1 MREFTTPALAGPGAT
16 GGLADSLYDTA
27 ERTPDLVQLAR
38 RTPPPAGAGHGG
50 PGTGYGSP
58 GTGHGGPGSQGG
70 PGAAGSPDPS
80 EQWEP
85 VTAREFRDEVLAL
98 AKGLLTRGVRYGD
111 RVALMSRTR
120 YEWTLFDYALWS
132 IGAITVPVYPTA
144 AAEQVRWILAETQAV
159 ACLVEDE
166 DAAMTVG
173 AVCDALPDL
182 TGIWQLDRD
191 CVAAIVED
199 GRDVPD
205 SLVHRQRLGV
215 AAGNIATVVYTSGT
229 TGRPKGCLITHANLA
244 AEADALLGG
253 WGEAF
258 RDTGGG
264 QPSTLLFL
272 PLAHVYGRAVQI
284 AAIRGGLRIGHVP
297 EVSTDALLPALA
309 SFRPTFLN
317 AVPYVF
323 EKIFQQA
330 RQAAEDAGRGELFEQ
345 ARQVAVDWAAARE
358 QKVFGRGPGPGPK
371 LRLRHLAY
379 ERTVYQRLRA
389 VLGGRVRSVMCG
401 GSSLRR
407 DLGLFF
413 TGAGLQLYEGYG
425 LTETSAA
432 ITANPIGRQK
442 PGTVGHPLPG
452 CSVALADDGEVWVH
466 GDSVFGGYLNHPQ
479 CTAESLV
486 DGWFA
491 TGDLGR
497 LDEDGYLTITGRKKD
512 LIVTSSGKNLAPSAL
527 EERVAA
533 HPLVSQCL
541 VVGDDRPYVAAL
553 ITLDPGALAHWL
565 KTHGREQLDPW
576 AVLADEQLHTEIQR
590 AVAAANTA
598 VSRAESIRAFRLLP
612 REFSQEQGLLT
623 PSLKLRR
630 AAIAEYYA
638 EDVAELY
645 VS

>member
-1 MREFTTPALAGPGAT
+1 MREFTTPALAGPEAS

-27 ERTPDLVQLAR
+27 ERTPGLVQLSR
-38 RTPPPAGAGHGG
+38 RAADG
-50 PGTGYGSP
+50 PW
-58 GTGHGGPGSQGG
+58 Q
-70 PGAAGSPDPS
+70 D
-80 EQWEP
+80 
-85 VTAREFRDEVLAL
+85 VTAQEFRDEVLAL

-144 AAEQVRWILAETQAV
+144 SAEQVRWILAETQAV

-182 TGIWQLDRD
+182 SGIWQLDRD
-191 CVAAIVED
+191 CVAAITED
-199 GRDVPD
+199 GRGVPNA
-205 SLVHRQRLGV
+205 LVHRQRLGV
-215 AAGNIATVVYTSGT
+215 TAANIATVVYTSGT

-253 WGEAF
+253 WGDIF
-258 RDTGGG
+258 RDAGGD
-264 QPSTLLFL
+264 QPATLLFL
-272 PLAHVYGRAVQI
+272 PLAHVYGRAVQV
-284 AAIRGGLRIGHVP
+284 AAIRAGFRIGHIP
-297 EVSTDALLPALA
+297 EVSTEALLPSLD
-309 SFRPTFLN
+309 SFRPTFLHV
-317 AVPYVF
+317 VPYVF
-323 EKIFQQA
+323 EKIFQRA

-345 ARQVAVDWAAARE
+345 ARQVAVEWAAARE
-358 QKVFGRGPGPGPK
+358 QKLFGAGPGPSPK

-379 ERTVYQRLRA
+379 ERTVYQRLRG
-389 VLGGRVRSVMCG
+389 VLGGRVRGVMCG

-407 DLGLFF
+407 ELGLFF

-432 ITANPIGRQK
+432 ITANPAGRQK
-442 PGTVGHPLPG
+442 LGTVGQPLPG
-452 CSVALADDGEVWVH
+452 ASVAIADDGEVWVR
-466 GDSVFGGYLNHPQ
+466 GGPVFGGYLNHPR
-479 CTAESLV
+479 CTAESLY

-512 LIVTSSGKNLAPSAL
+512 LIVTSSGKNLAPAAL
-527 EERVAA
+527 EERVSA
-533 HPLVSQCL
+533 HPLVSQCM

-553 ITLDPGALAHWL
+553 ITLDQAALAHWL
-565 KTHGREQLDPW
+565 KTGGREQLDPW
-576 AVLADEQLHTEIQR
+576 AVLADEQLHAEIQR

-598 VSRAESIRAFRLLP
+598 VSRAESIRAFRLLL
-612 REFSQEQGLLT
+612 REFSVDQGLLT

-630 AAIAEYYA
+630 AAIAEHYA
-638 EDVAELY
+638 TDIEELY
-645 VS
+645 AP